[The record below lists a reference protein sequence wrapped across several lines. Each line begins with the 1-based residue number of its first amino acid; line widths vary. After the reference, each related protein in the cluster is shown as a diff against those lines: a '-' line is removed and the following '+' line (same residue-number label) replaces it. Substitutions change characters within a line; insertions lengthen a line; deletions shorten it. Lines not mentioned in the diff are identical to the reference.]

1 MLTQVMLLTS
11 SDLSGYFPLRILDIH
26 YVSSIKSAHLC
37 IRIHSY
43 LTIRE
48 WDRLD
53 YLIYFILST
62 FGLCYLL
69 HWQSTFK
76 RPMHMCVILLFFLQL
91 QLVHLL
97 T

>member
-43 LTIRE
+43 LTIRK

-53 YLIYFILST
+53 YLIYFI
-62 FGLCYLL
+62 Y
-69 HWQSTFK
+69 
-76 RPMHMCVILLFFLQL
+76 
-91 QLVHLL
+91 LVHLDCAIFSTGSPHL
-97 T
+97 RDPCICV